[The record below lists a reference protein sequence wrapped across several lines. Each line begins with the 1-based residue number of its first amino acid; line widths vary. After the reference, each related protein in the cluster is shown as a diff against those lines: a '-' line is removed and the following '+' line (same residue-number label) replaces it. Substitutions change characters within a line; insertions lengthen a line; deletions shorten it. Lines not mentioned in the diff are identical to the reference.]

1 MKFTHGRFLVSLGWD
16 GQLLFWRHLTQQI
29 LNHGRQHSRMERSR
43 IKPELVEPVGGYKV
57 GPSPVVE
64 FLPTMLLSLKGGGL
78 LVTMANKMG
87 GVSVAGY
94 AKQNYSC

>member
-1 MKFTHGRFLVSLGWD
+1 M
-16 GQLLFWRHLTQQI
+16 
-29 LNHGRQHSRMERSR
+29 
-43 IKPELVEPVGGYKV
+43 KPELVEPAGGYKL

-64 FLPTMLLSLKGGGL
+64 FLPTMLLCLKGGGL

-94 AKQNYSC
+94 AKLAS